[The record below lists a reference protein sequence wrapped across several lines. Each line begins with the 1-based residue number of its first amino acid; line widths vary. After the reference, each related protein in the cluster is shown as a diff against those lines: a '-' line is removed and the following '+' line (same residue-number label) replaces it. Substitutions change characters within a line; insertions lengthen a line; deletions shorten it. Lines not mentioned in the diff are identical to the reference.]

1 MKDKRLTI
9 RISKPLNEIIS
20 FVLNPK
26 NTHLWIDSIVI
37 EETNEW
43 PVKEGSIY
51 RNQSQ
56 NGNWNEYTLTELKD
70 SGFTMVQKDGNYHV
84 KYTLTPISDNSTNF
98 EYYEWVEDGELQE
111 PFTIDILEKLKQ
123 VIEIK

>member
-9 RISKPLNEIIS
+9 QIDKPVSEIIS

-26 NTHLWIDSIVI
+26 NTPLWIGSLVK
-37 EETNEW
+37 EETSEW
-43 PVKEGSIY
+43 PVKVGSIY

-56 NGNWNEYTLTELKD
+56 NGTWNEYTLTELKNN
-70 SGFTMVQKDGNYHV
+70 SFTMVQKDGNYHV

-98 EYYEWVEDGELQE
+98 EYYEWMENGELQE
-111 PFTIDILEKLKQ
+111 PFTTDILEKLKQ
-123 VIEIK
+123 VIEEK